1 VSTETRKKCS
11 KTTLPVSLDGKHA
24 EPRITENRIGWAPV
38 LLSAVKLVK
47 TALIRLEVRG
57 TLLSFK
63 ELYRFKRKSEG
74 RYGLLLI
81 PIGRSGPGLGTLVV
95 KMRSDMVWS
104 SFSTTTSHTWRSAGS
119 PAAFTTSKEQIL
131 SGTIKNLGKV
141 LQHMPHGGGG
151 APSPTHP
158 P

>member
-1 VSTETRKKCS
+1 
-11 KTTLPVSLDGKHA
+11 LDGKHA

-74 RYGLLLI
+74 RYGLLL
-81 PIGRSGPGLGTLVV
+81 
-95 KMRSDMVWS
+95 
-104 SFSTTTSHTWRSAGS
+104 
-119 PAAFTTSKEQIL
+119 
-131 SGTIKNLGKV
+131 
-141 LQHMPHGGGG
+141 
-151 APSPTHP
+151 
-158 P
+158 